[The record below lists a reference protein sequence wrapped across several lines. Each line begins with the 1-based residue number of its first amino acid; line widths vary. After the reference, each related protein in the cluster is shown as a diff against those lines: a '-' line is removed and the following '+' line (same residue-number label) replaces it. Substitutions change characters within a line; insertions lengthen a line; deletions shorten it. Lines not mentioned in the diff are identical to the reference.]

1 MSPDGFFSDYT
12 SKYTTIVRNN
22 IIVNTQKR
30 TKSPSGTGYGIAN
43 YLPETHSF
51 EIAYNCLYNNS
62 AGNYENCASKAD
74 IHIRPLFV
82 DQENHENLPTKI
94 NNMRCCDQSQVISI
108 LKRELG
114 VFLLVGC
121 LILAIVPTALCRSPA
136 PTVYVS
142 GDGSGDFNC
151 DGKDDHATYFIQA
164 GSLLIFLSV
173 IESISL
179 FYFRIFRQIQT
190 FSYLTLFETF
200 GKLFFILFLLK
211 MGYGLLGVIEAT
223 LLVQGSIFLISLLMI
238 ISQIGFVIPR
248 FTYIKEYLQFSLP
261 LTPNSLVRWITE
273 SSDRYMVTYFLG
285 LRSVGVYSAACS
297 IGSLIQ
303 LFVSSLQL
311 ILLPELSKL
320 FDENKMDEV
329 KIYMSHSLRYFL
341 LISIPAVFGLS
352 ALAKPLLGIL
362 TTDDFLSGWFVIP
375 IIAFS
380 GLLAGIFQIFVNTM
394 LLIKET
400 KTTTYINIV
409 AAVSNVLINL
419 LLIPS
424 IGIVG
429 ASLSTLFSYFL
440 MAVLCMHISLKHFKL
455 DFYLH
460 GTLLSLPV
468 LLLYLL
474 LPHEQLKDLC
484 FHLLR
489 KEFLHREKKCS
500 YS

>member
-1 MSPDGFFSDYT
+1 MVSYQKFAKDVGFIGAVQVLTSLGTFFLLPIITKTLGTYDYGLWAQINTTVSLISPLALMGLSMGF
-12 SKYTTIVRNN
+12 VRFLSSETEIK
-22 IIVNTQKR
+22 IIREAV
-30 TKSPSGTGYGIAN
+30 Y
-43 YLPETHSF
+43 
-51 EIAYNCLYNNS
+51 
-62 AGNYENCASKAD
+62 
-74 IHIRPLFV
+74 
-82 DQENHENLPTKI
+82 
-94 NNMRCCDQSQVISI
+94 SI
-108 LKRELG
+108 LFFVTISGLLAS
-114 VFLLVGC
+114 FLLYTFAEP
-121 LILAIVPTALCRSPA
+121 LATF
-136 PTVYVS
+136 
-142 GDGSGDFNC
+142 GF
-151 DGKDDHATYFIQA
+151 KDPHATYFIQA
-164 GSLLIFLSV
+164 GSLLILLSV

-211 MGYGLLGVIEAT
+211 MGYGLLGVIAAT
-223 LLVQGSIFLISLLMI
+223 LLVQGFIFLISLLMI

-285 LRSVGVYSAACS
+285 LGSVGVYSAACS

-329 KIYMSHSLRYFL
+329 RIYMSHSLRYFL

-362 TTDDFLSGWFVIP
+362 TTDDFLSGWVVIP

-394 LLIKET
+394 LLIKQT
-400 KTTTYINIV
+400 KTTTYINVV

-460 GTLLSLPV
+460 DIAKSVLSSVVMYLFASYFAISSIIELFEIAGIGVLIYLVMMFLVGGFTDHELSLIRR
-468 LLLYLL
+468 YLFRVKS
-474 LPHEQLKDLC
+474 EVKQ
-484 FHLLR
+484 
-489 KEFLHREKKCS
+489 
-500 YS
+500 

>member
-1 MSPDGFFSDYT
+1 MLSYQKFAKDVGFIGAVQVLTSLGTFFLLPIITKTLGTYDYGLWAQINTTVSLISPLALMGLSMGF
-12 SKYTTIVRNN
+12 VRFLSSETEIK
-22 IIVNTQKR
+22 IIREAV
-30 TKSPSGTGYGIAN
+30 Y
-43 YLPETHSF
+43 
-51 EIAYNCLYNNS
+51 
-62 AGNYENCASKAD
+62 
-74 IHIRPLFV
+74 
-82 DQENHENLPTKI
+82 
-94 NNMRCCDQSQVISI
+94 SI
-108 LKRELG
+108 LFFVTISGLLAS
-114 VFLLVGC
+114 FLLYTFAEP
-121 LILAIVPTALCRSPA
+121 LATF
-136 PTVYVS
+136 
-142 GDGSGDFNC
+142 GF
-151 DGKDDHATYFIQA
+151 KDPHATYFIQA
-164 GSLLIFLSV
+164 GSLLILLSV

-211 MGYGLLGVIEAT
+211 MGYGLLGVIAAT
-223 LLVQGSIFLISLLMI
+223 LLVQGFIFLISLLMI

-329 KIYMSHSLRYFL
+329 RIYMSHSLRYFL

-394 LLIKET
+394 LLIKQT

-460 GTLLSLPV
+460 DIAKSVLSSVVMYLFVSYFAISSIIELFEIAGMGVLIYLVMMFLVGGFTDQELSLIRR
-468 LLLYLL
+468 YLFRVKS
-474 LPHEQLKDLC
+474 EVKQ
-484 FHLLR
+484 
-489 KEFLHREKKCS
+489 
-500 YS
+500 

>member
-1 MSPDGFFSDYT
+1 MVSYQKFAKDVGFIGTVQVLTSLGTFFLLPIITKTLGTYDYGLWAQINTTVSLISPLALMGLSMGF
-12 SKYTTIVRNN
+12 VRFLSSETEIK
-22 IIVNTQKR
+22 IIREAV
-30 TKSPSGTGYGIAN
+30 Y
-43 YLPETHSF
+43 
-51 EIAYNCLYNNS
+51 
-62 AGNYENCASKAD
+62 
-74 IHIRPLFV
+74 
-82 DQENHENLPTKI
+82 
-94 NNMRCCDQSQVISI
+94 SI
-108 LKRELG
+108 LFFVTIAGLFAS
-114 VFLLVGC
+114 FLLYMFAEP
-121 LILAIVPTALCRSPA
+121 LATF
-136 PTVYVS
+136 
-142 GDGSGDFNC
+142 GF
-151 DGKDDHATYFIQA
+151 KDPHATYFIQA
-164 GSLLIFLSV
+164 GSLLILLSV

-179 FYFRIFRQIQT
+179 FYFRIFRQIHT

-211 MGYGLLGVIEAT
+211 MGYGLLGVIAAT

-261 LTPNSLVRWITE
+261 LTPNSLIRWITE

-320 FDENKMDEV
+320 FDENKTDEV
-329 KIYMSHSLRYFL
+329 RIYMSHSLRYFL

-460 GTLLSLPV
+460 DIVKSVLSSITMYLFVSYFVISSIFELFEIAGMGVLIYLVMMFLIGGFTDYELSLIRS
-468 LLLYLL
+468 YLFRAKSKVK
-474 LPHEQLKDLC
+474 Q
-484 FHLLR
+484 
-489 KEFLHREKKCS
+489 
-500 YS
+500 

>member
-1 MSPDGFFSDYT
+1 MVSYQKFAKDVGFIGTVQVLTSLGTFFLLPIITKTLGTYDYGLWAQINTTVSLISPLALMGLSMGF
-12 SKYTTIVRNN
+12 VRFLSSETEIK
-22 IIVNTQKR
+22 IIREAV
-30 TKSPSGTGYGIAN
+30 Y
-43 YLPETHSF
+43 
-51 EIAYNCLYNNS
+51 
-62 AGNYENCASKAD
+62 
-74 IHIRPLFV
+74 
-82 DQENHENLPTKI
+82 
-94 NNMRCCDQSQVISI
+94 SI
-108 LKRELG
+108 LFFVTIAGLFAS
-114 VFLLVGC
+114 FLLYMFAEP
-121 LILAIVPTALCRSPA
+121 LATF
-136 PTVYVS
+136 
-142 GDGSGDFNC
+142 GF
-151 DGKDDHATYFIQA
+151 KDPHATYFIQA
-164 GSLLIFLSV
+164 GSLLILLSV

-179 FYFRIFRQIQT
+179 FYFRIFRQIQI

-211 MGYGLLGVIEAT
+211 MGYGLLGVIAAT

-238 ISQIGFVIPR
+238 ISQIGFIIPR

-261 LTPNSLVRWITE
+261 LTPNSLIRWITE

-320 FDENKMDEV
+320 FDENKTDEV
-329 KIYMSHSLRYFL
+329 RIYMSHSLRYFL

-460 GTLLSLPV
+460 DIVKSVLSSITMYLFVSYFVISSIFELFEIAGTGVLIYLVMMFLIGGFTDHELSLIRR
-468 LLLYLL
+468 YLFRAKS
-474 LPHEQLKDLC
+474 EVKQ
-484 FHLLR
+484 
-489 KEFLHREKKCS
+489 
-500 YS
+500 

>member
-1 MSPDGFFSDYT
+1 MSYQKFAKDVGFIGTVQVLTSLGTFFLLPIITKTLGTYDYGLWAQIN
-12 SKYTTIVRNN
+12 TTVSLISPLALMGLSMGFVRFLSSETEPK
-22 IIVNTQKR
+22 IIREAV
-30 TKSPSGTGYGIAN
+30 Y
-43 YLPETHSF
+43 
-51 EIAYNCLYNNS
+51 
-62 AGNYENCASKAD
+62 
-74 IHIRPLFV
+74 
-82 DQENHENLPTKI
+82 
-94 NNMRCCDQSQVISI
+94 SI
-108 LKRELG
+108 LFFVTISGLLAS
-114 VFLLVGC
+114 FLLYTFAEP
-121 LILAIVPTALCRSPA
+121 LATF
-136 PTVYVS
+136 
-142 GDGSGDFNC
+142 GF
-151 DGKDDHATYFIQA
+151 KDPHATYFIQA
-164 GSLLIFLSV
+164 GSLLILLTV

-211 MGYGLLGVIEAT
+211 MGYGLLGVIAAT

-329 KIYMSHSLRYFL
+329 RICMSHSLRYFL
-341 LISIPAVFGLS
+341 LFSIPAVFGLS

-362 TTDDFLSGWFVIP
+362 TTDDFLSGWLVIP

-394 LLIKET
+394 LLIKQT
-400 KTTTYINIV
+400 KTATYINIV

-460 GTLLSLPV
+460 DIAKSVLSSIVMYLFVSYFAILSIVELFEIAGMGVLIYLVMMFLVGGFTDHELSLIRR
-468 LLLYLL
+468 YLFRVKS
-474 LPHEQLKDLC
+474 EVKQ
-484 FHLLR
+484 
-489 KEFLHREKKCS
+489 
-500 YS
+500 